1 MARRIIRGKKNPGS
15 APQRM
20 QRPTREEQAGLFGL
34 GRKEVPY
41 DTPEFLEAER
51 QYEQWLQASNAHRQ
65 AQQNNRLVGQRTR
78 LMNDL
83 HIPGVFRNEATRG
96 IADNVVDG
104 TYQAVANRVVNRG
117 KSIAPYA
124 LAAGGAT
131 AGLTGAAGLAQA
143 YYQQGEDGL
152 STDPLAVLGRGISNL
167 GVAGGVGTDPLA
179 SARLN
184 VQEAQQTLGSDAVL
198 AAVVEDEL
206 AGKAQAEQVFDQ
218 QVSALVDAR
227 ASELQGTPIQKADG
241 SVAPMPYDTA
251 IRLAQEEVALQLR
264 AEGIV

>member
-1 MARRIIRGKKNPGS
+1 MARKIIRGKKNPGP
-15 APQRM
+15 APERM

-34 GRKEVPY
+34 GRKQVAY
-41 DTPEFLEAER
+41 DTPEFLESQR
-51 QYEQWLQASNAHRQ
+51 QYEQWAQESQAHKQ
-65 AQQNNRLVGQRTR
+65 AQRNNRLVGQRTR
-78 LMNDL
+78 LMDSL

-104 TYQAVANRVVNRG
+104 TYKAAANRAVNRG
-117 KSIAPYA
+117 KDIAPYA

-131 AGLTGAAGLAQA
+131 AGLMGAAGLAEA
-143 YYQQGEDGL
+143 YYQQDSEGN
-152 STDPLAVLGRGISNL
+152 STNPLAILGRGVSNL
-167 GVAGGVGTDPLA
+167 GVVGSVGTDPLA

-184 VQEAQQTLGSDAVL
+184 VQQAQQTLGSDAVL
-198 AAVVEDEL
+198 AAVVEDQL
-206 AGKAQAEQVFDQ
+206 AGQAQAEQVFDQ

-227 ASELQGTPIQKADG
+227 AAELQGTPIQKSDG
-241 SVAPMPYDTA
+241 SVAPMPFDTA